1 MLHLLLLLLAI
12 GIFAYVFISTIVIP
26 YLISIESRY
35 YDENTERE
43 EKEND

>member
-12 GIFAYVFISTIVIP
+12 GILAFSFIYVIVMP

-35 YDENTERE
+35 YDEDKDEFIL
-43 EKEND
+43 

>member
-12 GIFAYVFISTIVIP
+12 GIFAYAFIFVIVIP

-35 YDENTERE
+35 YDEDKDEFIL
-43 EKEND
+43 